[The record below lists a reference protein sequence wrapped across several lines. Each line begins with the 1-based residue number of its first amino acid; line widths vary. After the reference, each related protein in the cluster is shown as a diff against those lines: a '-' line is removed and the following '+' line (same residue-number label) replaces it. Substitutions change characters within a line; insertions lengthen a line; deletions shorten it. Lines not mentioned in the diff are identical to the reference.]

1 MSWNHKFLA
10 INSYQYLF
18 GILDKHK
25 SNIKIMENF
34 PADVVKAEK
43 MTGGNVNILA
53 TVETPQ
59 KQKLNTSTTSPAT
72 PEKSIVETSTPVQSK
87 KATGAYNS
95 VSKVQVSTPAP
106 KNDKK
111 ISCPVCNFS
120 TDRMNLLM
128 FHIKSHSTAN
138 SPRASGELRAF
149 VSPGT
154 SLKKSLNVNLEPA
167 TPEVRKVSSA
177 KKKTDDSIADDVRK
191 IKESMKKEPKAK
203 KSREP
208 KAAAATPLTS
218 RASRSSKKEKVPEE
232 KVEEKP
238 KQVVSELKKELLAD
252 WSDDED
258 GDVNMETEKKK
269 VEGELNGNILRFHKE
284 KRGLYTNDVQR
295 IGYRREDFKQR
306 VPVCFPLF
314 VFISC

>member
-1 MSWNHKFLA
+1 
-10 INSYQYLF
+10 
-18 GILDKHK
+18 
-25 SNIKIMENF
+25 MENF

-59 KQKLNTSTTSPAT
+59 KQKLSTPVSSPAT
-72 PEKSIVETSTPVQSK
+72 PDKSTVEPLTPVQSK

-95 VSKVQVSTPAP
+95 VTKVQVSSPAP

-111 ISCPVCNFS
+111 ISCSVCNFS

-128 FHIKSHSTAN
+128 FHIKSHSIIN
-138 SPRASGELRAF
+138 SPRASGKLRAF

-154 SLKKSLNVNLEPA
+154 SLKKSLKYNLEPA
-167 TPEVRKVSSA
+167 TPEVKKVSSA
-177 KKKTDDSIADDVRK
+177 KKKPDDSIADDVRK

-218 RASRSSKKEKVPEE
+218 RASRSSKKEKVQEE
-232 KVEEKP
+232 IVEEKKEEAKP
-238 KQVVSELKKELLAD
+238 KPAVSELKKELLAD

-258 GDVNMETEKKK
+258 GDVNMESEKKK
-269 VEGELNGNILRFHKE
+269 VEGELNENF
-284 KRGLYTNDVQR
+284 
-295 IGYRREDFKQR
+295 
-306 VPVCFPLF
+306 
-314 VFISC
+314 